1 MHAGLLHQLKSY
13 GVSGQIFG
21 HIFSFLD
28 GKNIQLMLEF
38 LKAPSLVLHFSY
50 YRLMT
55 FLMMLCVILLSL
67 LMILLYSKC
76 NQASDQWQ
84 QLELASELEYD
95 LQDTV
100 DWGKKWIVDFNA
112 GKSQLVLFDW
122 SNNSGSI
129 DVKTDGSVLEE
140 KSSFKMLELTF
151 SSKLDWGSYIICIA
165 KTASRKI
172 GALVC
177 SIKFLSSEV
186 ALYFCKSTINLLLV
200 AN

>member
-50 YRLMT
+50 YRLMI

-151 SSKLDWGSYIICIA
+151 SSKLDWGSSLSLLLRML
-165 KTASRKI
+165 SRK
-172 GALVC
+172 LE
-177 SIKFLSSEV
+177 L
-186 ALYFCKSTINLLLV
+186 
-200 AN
+200 